1 LSKRTAKPTTANKNT
16 RERIM
21 IKMKYGLLII
31 GIIILGLLAMAIPML
46 KK

>member
-1 LSKRTAKPTTANKNT
+1 MCYNNYSKGGV
-16 RERIM
+16 
-21 IKMKYGLLII
+21 KMKYGLIVI

>member
-1 LSKRTAKPTTANKNT
+1 MCYNNYSKG
-16 RERIM
+16 EIQ
-21 IKMKYGLLII
+21 MKYGLIII